1 MRVRC
6 VTWRFVEENTSW
18 WLDFELVE
26 HFGVEEREDDHFLER
41 SDMSVETTNTVE
53 VDLQR

>member
-1 MRVRC
+1 MRC
-6 VTWRFVEENTSW
+6 VTWRSVEENTSW